1 MKAFMLLFW
10 VLIGSNIILA
20 QESYRY
26 LKVEVTKGAAW
37 VKILPEPVADKTW
50 LEDDCIKTIGFKH
63 FVAIEPE
70 ITQPEGF
77 YLVEELED
85 WCRVS
90 GKLHQNSFLNHV
102 SAKAV
107 HSLAENLSSQL
118 FGECLCNLPRDKYF
132 ELWLSLTRAVVKT
145 NSRGMYLDKADKA
158 TQVALT
164 GEWVWKV
171 ITRSWTVQ
179 DVGVYALHQPNKMSA
194 NLLVDAGSNVMTKI
208 MIYPEL
214 QYKKR
219 FSYDL
224 VDKSSRD
231 LKK

>member
-10 VLIGSNIILA
+10 VLIGSNILA
-20 QESYRY
+20 QEPYRY
-26 LKVEVTKGAAW
+26 LKVEVTKGVAW

-85 WCRVS
+85 WCLVS
-90 GKLHQNSFLNHV
+90 SRLHQNSFFNHV

-145 NSRGMYLDKADKA
+145 NSRGMYLDAADKA

-164 GEWVWKV
+164 GEWVWRV

-179 DVGVYALHQPNKMSA
+179 DVGVYALHQPNKMSV

-214 QYKKR
+214 QYKKC

-231 LKK
+231 LKNK